1 MLFSAIALVAFTATS
16 MAGEIEETKVVSE
29 IKIESKNIVFAQPLI
44 VMSYCEGLFLFIRDK
59 VAEETGML
67 AAAEAIAIA
76 SFQACV
82 EHELD

>member
-1 MLFSAIALVAFTATS
+1 
-16 MAGEIEETKVVSE
+16 
-29 IKIESKNIVFAQPLI
+29 
-44 VMSYCEGLFLFIRDK
+44 LFLFIRDK